1 MDIMKKQSEKQPI
14 DDLFARKLGNMS
26 LPPSADGFERLQA
39 RMGKRVPE
47 ARVVFWQN
55 PTIQRYMAAAA
66 CLILVS
72 LFGWLYWPS
81 SSSSTGGENQV
92 ATNTPHKRTEPQK
105 GDSKSIT
112 TEKAEKNQSTS
123 EETKARD
130 INQPIQGEQ
139 VAVVEKLAV
148 QPKQMNPSVL
158 QPAGSHKSVKP
169 SAPSAA
175 PEQVLA
181 QTKSVEGPARQDVV
195 STPAADKPAVSE
207 QVAEVKPAA
216 KTTPAAERVLVVTIA
231 EPEALVAARQ
241 AVKAA
246 SEEKP
251 IVALNEK
258 QEKDAKNTGLWQ
270 QVKRF
275 KEGELFARRD
285 NENTTNED
293 RGLLG
298 RAYSGLKHS
307 LDKDKSSK
315 Q

>member
-1 MDIMKKQSEKQPI
+1 MKNQSEKQPI

-39 RMGKRVPE
+39 RMGKRTPE

-66 CLILVS
+66 CLVLVS
-72 LFGWLYWPS
+72 LFGWLYWPTGTQ
-81 SSSSTGGENQV
+81 STGGESQV
-92 ATNTPHKRTEPQK
+92 ATNRPRKQTAHQEVSPKPGITEN
-105 GDSKSIT
+105 
-112 TEKAEKNQSTS
+112 TEEGQSTS
-123 EETKARD
+123 SEAETTESGLPT
-130 INQPIQGEQ
+130 QEGQ
-139 VAVVEKLAV
+139 VALVEKPAV
-148 QPKQMNPSVL
+148 QVKQADRPVQQPVNGYKPNTKFTPSTA
-158 QPAGSHKSVKP
+158 QEP
-169 SAPSAA
+169 
-175 PEQVLA
+175 VLA
-181 QTKSVEGPARQDVV
+181 QNKPVETPTKQDVNT
-195 STPAADKPAVSE
+195 TPSIEKPTGSE
-207 QVAEVKPAA
+207 QVADVKP
-216 KTTPAAERVLVVTIA
+216 TTKPTAPAERVLVVTIA

-241 AVKAA
+241 AAKA
-246 SEEKP
+246 SVEEKAT
-251 IVALNEK
+251 VASSEK
-258 QEKDAKNTGLWQ
+258 QEKDPKATGLWQ

-285 NENTTNED
+285 NDNSSSED

>member
-1 MDIMKKQSEKQPI
+1 MKNQSEKQPI

-39 RMGKRVPE
+39 RMGKRIPE

-66 CLILVS
+66 CLILVG
-72 LFGWLYWPS
+72 LFGWLYRPVGTAP
-81 SSSSTGGENQV
+81 TGGENQV
-92 ATNTPHKRTEPQK
+92 ATNTPHNQTGRQK
-105 GDSKSIT
+105 LRPKTGIT
-112 TEKAEKNQSTS
+112 QKAEESQATS
-123 EETKARD
+123 EGKKATELSLPTQEEQIALVEKSAVRVKQADRSVRQPVKDYKPSTKRIPSTTQEPVLAQNKPVEAPTKQD
-130 INQPIQGEQ
+130 VNTTPSIEKPTVPEQ
-139 VAVVEKLAV
+139 VAD
-148 QPKQMNPSVL
+148 
-158 QPAGSHKSVKP
+158 VKP
-169 SAPSAA
+169 TTKPTAP
-175 PEQVLA
+175 
-181 QTKSVEGPARQDVV
+181 
-195 STPAADKPAVSE
+195 
-207 QVAEVKPAA
+207 
-216 KTTPAAERVLVVTIA
+216 AERVLVVTIA

-241 AVKAA
+241 AAKA
-246 SEEKP
+246 SGEEKAT
-251 IVALNEK
+251 VASTEK
-258 QEKDAKNTGLWQ
+258 QEKDPKATGLWQ

-285 NENTTNED
+285 NDNSSSED